1 MSIDLTSMSKKEL
14 LALKARVEK
23 AIERLERKTLEQARK
38 AAEEAAR
45 KFGVTLDELTG
56 TKSGAKQGAKSRRKG
71 SRKGSGKRQAKAPAK
86 YANPDDPS
94 QTWTG
99 RGRQPAWFKQA
110 LAAGKAPED
119 MLIDKG

>member
-1 MSIDLTSMSKKEL
+1 MSIDLNSMSKKEL

-23 AIERLERKTLEQARK
+23 AIQRLEKKTLEQARK

-56 TKSGAKQGAKSRRKG
+56 TKSGAKQGAKNR
-71 SRKGSGKRQAKAPAK
+71 RKGSGKRRAKAAAK

-110 LAAGKAPED
+110 LAAGRSPED